1 MAKESTFEDPWTPLK
16 ELAATVEAAVLRS
29 QPGILNDL
37 ESVLKKHKPTF
48 IGLLKNAPRS
58 SADAALVKKAAT
70 EGISLPL
77 ISSSETSDNSKQKLP
92 ASIVEEAII
101 VSEMFEMNEI
111 SALQLLL
118 QGKLI
123 KMNPF
128 DGIF

>member
-1 MAKESTFEDPWTPLK
+1 MAKDSTFEDPWTPLK

-70 EGISLPL
+70 EGKVKYKCDRTGCPL
-77 ISSSETSDNSKQKLP
+77 AHMCRMTHRFIKKIVANFKQ
-92 ASIVEEAII
+92 
-101 VSEMFEMNEI
+101 
-111 SALQLLL
+111 
-118 QGKLI
+118 
-123 KMNPF
+123 
-128 DGIF
+128 

>member
-1 MAKESTFEDPWTPLK
+1 MAKDSTFEDPWTPLK

-77 ISSSETSDNSKQKLP
+77 ISSSETSESSKQKLP

-118 QGKLI
+118 QGTI
-123 KMNPF
+123 
-128 DGIF
+128 

>member
-58 SADAALVKKAAT
+58 SADAALVKT
-70 EGISLPL
+70 GPERRL
-77 ISSSETSDNSKQKLP
+77 TDH
-92 ASIVEEAII
+92 
-101 VSEMFEMNEI
+101 
-111 SALQLLL
+111 
-118 QGKLI
+118 
-123 KMNPF
+123 KMRTLAE
-128 DGIF
+128 